1 MYCRHCKTSISPW
14 IHTVHDDEYKFMGV
28 ETWRPP
34 LRDLARRVAAIWI
47 HGIIALWSCS
57 AWLRRPCSCS
67 GRVDA
72 RVLLSLQVHIDTQW
86 ISIMSS
92 HNTCINQSEYNLYT
106 CLVCIP
112 YYIPTPP
119 KTVRANQL
127 FISSRTLTRTPW
139 LTWILYIS
147 YFKSQPLFSCVMSSY
162 ILAVQCLLF

>member
-1 MYCRHCKTSISPW
+1 MYCRHCKISISPW

-28 ETWRPP
+28 EP
-34 LRDLARRVAAIWI
+34 LRDLAGRVAAIWI

-67 GRVDA
+67 GPVDA
-72 RVLLSLQVHIDTQW
+72 RVLLSLQVHIEHSTY
-86 ISIMSS
+86 
-92 HNTCINQSEYNLYT
+92 INQSEYNLYT

-112 YYIPTPP
+112 YYIPTPL

-127 FISSRTLTRTPW
+127 FICSRTLTRTPW

-162 ILAVQCLLF
+162 ILAVQYLLF